1 LAKLKA
7 GLRQLAA
14 RTKEEL
20 WQAIGRLLP
29 TIPASECA
37 NYLRHV
43 LAADQHHAGDISPH
57 PRLVAAGE
65 DVFEAVDQLVAQP
78 GRALEAVAPGSSL
91 RPGAP
96 PAGSAK

>member
-1 LAKLKA
+1 MRRVRATGSADPARFGHRRPLLAPHEADL
-7 GLRQLAA
+7 
-14 RTKEEL
+14 
-20 WQAIGRLLP
+20 GR
-29 TIPASECA
+29 
-37 NYLRHV
+37 RHV
-43 LAADQHHAGDISPH
+43 LVADQHHAGDISPH